1 MTTSVKDLSHRALAL
16 RQDLIEM
23 NWQAGTSHIGGS
35 LSLVEIMTALYFHI
49 LRVDPSNP
57 SWPARDRL
65 VLSKAHASATW
76 YAALAERGF
85 FPRQRLFDSFITV
98 DGMLQE
104 HANMNL
110 TPGVEMSAGSLGQGL
125 SAGCGM
131 AWGAKQRDDTHEV
144 TIYVALGDGECQE
157 GQVWEAAMAA
167 GNLRLDNLVAIVDY
181 NNLQVNGAVSE
192 LMDIAPLDAKWQ
204 AFGWK
209 TQEVDGHDIS
219 ALIVALARARN
230 ARGGHPQ
237 VIIAHTTKGKG
248 ISFIENNYRWHGG
261 SLSEDQYLQ
270 AKAELVQQAA
280 RLEEVEGPGN
290 A

>member
-1 MTTSVKDLSHRALAL
+1 
-16 RQDLIEM
+16 
-23 NWQAGTSHIGGS
+23 
-35 LSLVEIMTALYFHI
+35 
-49 LRVDPSNP
+49 
-57 SWPARDRL
+57 
-65 VLSKAHASATW
+65 
-76 YAALAERGF
+76 
-85 FPRQRLFDSFITV
+85 
-98 DGMLQE
+98 
-104 HANMNL
+104 
-110 TPGVEMSAGSLGQGL
+110 
-125 SAGCGM
+125 
-131 AWGAKQRDDTHEV
+131 
-144 TIYVALGDGECQE
+144 
-157 GQVWEAAMAA
+157 MAA

-270 AKAELVQQAA
+270 AKAELIQQAA